1 MDFKEYIDNID
12 IFKEINKEAWK
23 ALTERASIVK
33 LKKGENLFMEK
44 TEVTNIYIVAE
55 GNVVLYRLSEGGQ
68 KKIVYILGK
77 NYVINEVIMDGK
89 FASISA
95 DAYGASLILSIPRE
109 DFLKAMSIDWNFNYK
124 IICSMSKK
132 IRRLYRQLKNT
143 VPLKIERR
151 VAAKL
156 WKLSKDYGKT
166 VKEGEEIS
174 LNITVND
181 IAEMLGSSRETISRA
196 IKELKENDLIIN
208 EKRKI
213 IIKDRKKLAEF
224 FKR

>member
-1 MDFKEYIDNID
+1 MDFKNYINNID
-12 IFKEINKEAWK
+12 IFKEVNKEARK

-77 NYVINEVIMDGK
+77 NYLINEVIMDGK

-95 DAYGASLILSIPRE
+95 DAYEASLILSIPRE
-109 DFLKAMSIDWNFNYK
+109 DFLKAMSVDWNFNYK

-143 VPLKIERR
+143 VPLKIEKR

-166 VKEGEEIS
+166 VKKGEEIS

-196 IKELKENDLIIN
+196 IKELKEHDLVIN

-213 IIKDRKKLAEF
+213 IIKDREKLAEF

>member
-1 MDFKEYIDNID
+1 MELKNYIDNID
-12 IFKEINKEAWK
+12 IFKEINNQ
-23 ALTERASIVK
+23 ALEILEKRMSILK
-33 LKKGENLFMEK
+33 LKKGENIFMEK
-44 TEVTNIYIVAE
+44 TEVTNVYIVVE

-68 KKIVYILGK
+68 KKIIYILGK
-77 NYVINEVIMDGK
+77 DYIINEVIMDGK
-89 FASISA
+89 LASISA
-95 DAYGASLILSIPRE
+95 DAYESSVVLSIPKD
-109 DFLKAMSIDWNFNYK
+109 DFMKAMSLDWDFNYK

-166 VKEGEEIS
+166 VKEGQEIALS
-174 LNITVND
+174 ITAND

-196 IKELKENDLIIN
+196 IKELKEQDLIIN

-213 IIKDRKKLAEF
+213 IIKDREKLAEF
-224 FKR
+224 FKK

>member
-1 MDFKEYIDNID
+1 M
-12 IFKEINKEAWK
+12 
-23 ALTERASIVK
+23 
-33 LKKGENLFMEK
+33 
-44 TEVTNIYIVAE
+44 
-55 GNVVLYRLSEGGQ
+55 
-68 KKIVYILGK
+68 YILGK

-95 DAYGASLILSIPRE
+95 DAYETSLILSIPK
-109 DFLKAMSIDWNFNYK
+109 DNFMKAMSLDWNFNYK

-143 VPLKIERR
+143 VPLKIERK

-166 VKEGEEIS
+166 VKEGEEIA

-196 IKELKENDLIIN
+196 IKELKEHELIVTD
-208 EKRKI
+208 KRRI
-213 IIKDRKKLAEF
+213 IVKDREKLAEF
-224 FKR
+224 FRK

>member
-1 MDFKEYIDNID
+1 MDAKNYIDNID
-12 IFKEINKEAWK
+12 IFKGIDKEALK
-23 ALTERASIVK
+23 ALTERASIMK
-33 LKKGENLFMEK
+33 IKKGENLFMEK
-44 TEVTNIYIVAE
+44 TQVTNIYIVAE

-68 KKIVYILGK
+68 KKIVYILGR

-95 DAYGASLILSIPRE
+95 DAYETSLILSIPK
-109 DFLKAMSIDWNFNYK
+109 DNFMKAMSLDWDFNYK

-143 VPLKIERR
+143 VPLKIERK

-166 VKEGEEIS
+166 VKDGEEIA

-196 IKELKENDLIIN
+196 IKELKEHDLIVTD
-208 EKRKI
+208 KRKI
-213 IIKDRKKLAEF
+213 IVKDREKLAEF
-224 FKR
+224 FRK

>member
-1 MDFKEYIDNID
+1 MDLGDYINDINMFKEV
-12 IFKEINKEAWK
+12 NKEALK
-23 ALTERASIVK
+23 ALTERASMLK

-44 TEVTNIYIVAE
+44 TEVTNIYIVVK

-77 NYVINEVIMDGK
+77 DYVINEVIMDGK

-95 DAYGASLILSIPRE
+95 DAYETSLILSIPKD
-109 DFLKAMSIDWNFNYK
+109 DFLKAMSIDWGFNYK

-166 VKEGEEIS
+166 VEDGEEIA

-196 IKELKENDLIIN
+196 IKELKEHDLIIN

-213 IIKDRKKLAEF
+213 IIKDREKLAEF
-224 FKR
+224 FRK

>member
-1 MDFKEYIDNID
+1 MDLGNYINDIN
-12 IFKEINKEAWK
+12 IFKKVNKEALK
-23 ALTERASIVK
+23 ALTERASMLK

-44 TEVTNIYIVAE
+44 TEVNNIYIVVE

-68 KKIVYILGK
+68 KKIIYILGK
-77 NYVINEVIMDGK
+77 DYVINEVIMDGK

-95 DAYGASLILSIPRE
+95 DAYETSLILSVPKD
-109 DFLKAMSIDWNFNYK
+109 DFLKAMSIDWDFNYR

-166 VKEGEEIS
+166 VKDGEEIS

-196 IKELKENDLIIN
+196 IKELKEHDLIIS

-213 IIKDRKKLAEF
+213 IIKDREKLAEF
-224 FKR
+224 FRK